1 MLALVR
7 NPVSDE
13 ATLEEMK
20 AIILKSREEQ
30 KQDPGAI
37 SQALFLY
44 NRYGEDSPMLQTLTA
59 AEIAA
64 STAPQLQDE
73 IRNLLTYKHT
83 LSYTGSLPLD
93 QLQES
98 LRRLYDV
105 PAELKDT
112 PPYRF
117 RTARVVESNEVYV
130 VNQAT
135 AQAQVRIEF
144 PDGTYDEALVVPSSL
159 YNTYFGTSMSS
170 VVFQELR
177 EARALAYSAQAQ
189 YTQGGRL
196 NAENLAIGAIGSQ
209 NDKTVEALGAF
220 LDLFDNM
227 PSSGERFQE
236 ARSSLENRYRTSTV
250 GFRQII
256 GTVRSWE
263 RLGLDGDPRPERFD
277 QLRNSTLE
285 DMLAFQR
292 DNIAG
297 KPKLISIV
305 GDLSRIDVTALA
317 QFGTVT
323 ELQVDDLFVE

>member
-1 MLALVR
+1 
-7 NPVSDE
+7 
-13 ATLEEMK
+13 
-20 AIILKSREEQ
+20 
-30 KQDPGAI
+30 
-37 SQALFLY
+37 
-44 NRYGEDSPMLQTLTA
+44 
-59 AEIAA
+59 
-64 STAPQLQDE
+64 
-73 IRNLLTYKHT
+73 
-83 LSYTGSLPLD
+83 
-93 QLQES
+93 
-98 LRRLYDV
+98 
-105 PAELKDT
+105 
-112 PPYRF
+112 
-117 RTARVVESNEVYV
+117 VVESNEVYV

-227 PSSGERFQE
+227 PSSGERFEE